1 MNNSV
6 FLQTMDNVRTHR
18 QRRNITFVTT
28 DKRRRYLVPEPNYH
42 TQKQWISENLL
53 QSQMNK
59 TKVKVNQPIDLRLK
73 ILEISKTVTSFGQDF
88 R

>member
-1 MNNSV
+1 
-6 FLQTMDNVRTHR
+6 
-18 QRRNITFVTT
+18 
-28 DKRRRYLVPEPNYH
+28 
-42 TQKQWISENLL
+42 
-53 QSQMNK
+53 MNK